1 MACLRHSRLFGPAW
15 ERRVWEDTLEPA
27 APSKT
32 ARDVSSCAV
41 GYACFETDCNAL
53 THLTKVS
60 VSGGS
65 SPVVAGRSLSM
76 FTMSLTVAERRV
88 ATLTR

>member
-1 MACLRHSRLFGPAW
+1 M
-15 ERRVWEDTLEPA
+15 WEDTLEPA

-32 ARDVSSCAV
+32 ARDVSSVLLVTRAS
-41 GYACFETDCNAL
+41 FETDCNAL